1 MNTRIRP
8 MTRADKPAVM
18 DILKATPQ
26 FLPAEVVV
34 AEEVLDCYLDD
45 PSAGYFTLV
54 AESDNVIAGYVCYG
68 ETPLTEGTW
77 DIYWIAVSPKHQK
90 KGIGGELMAAAEKE
104 IARKNGRM
112 VMAETSSK
120 PDYDNTHRFY
130 RSQGYR
136 LVARIDD
143 YYAPGDDIMFFQKLL
158 K

>member
-1 MNTRIRP
+1 MAA
-8 MTRADKPAVM
+8 ADKTAVM
-18 DILKATPQ
+18 GLLQMIPQ
-26 FLPAEVVV
+26 FLPAEVII
-34 AEEVLDCYLDD
+34 AEEVLDCYLND

-54 AESDNVIAGYVCYG
+54 AESEGSIAGYVTYG

-77 DIYWIAVSPKHQK
+77 DIYWIAVSPSHQGE
-90 KGIGGELMAAAEKE
+90 GIGKALMKAAEKE
-104 IARKNGRM
+104 IIRKKGRM

-130 RSQGYR
+130 RSQGYT
-136 LVARIDD
+136 LAARIPD

>member
-1 MNTRIRP
+1 MKTRIRL

-18 DILKATPQ
+18 DILQTTPQ

-34 AEEVLDCYLDD
+34 AEEVLDCYFDD

-54 AESDNVIAGYVCYG
+54 AESDHAIAGYVCYG

-77 DIYWIAVSPKHQK
+77 DIYWIAVSPHHQK
-90 KGIGGELMAAAEKE
+90 RGIGGALMAEAEKE

-120 PDYDNTHRFY
+120 ADYDNTHRFY
-130 RSQGYR
+130 LSQGYR
-136 LVARIDD
+136 LVARIADF
-143 YYAPGDDIMFFQKLL
+143 YAPGDDIMFFQKLL